1 MATHDVYSDRA
12 DRPTR
17 ARTTARAG
25 WISSLVER
33 SAARKRAQLTSA
45 RNRRKLAR
53 WLRET
58 AARANDPDPI
68 ARRHSVLL
76 HYRAAAVHTQMLQ
89 IAATIERAPDPDPE
103 CMTLLQNLLANDTG
117 NSPLYNRHIP
127 AADLETTLR
136 RIRAGL
142 ETQPADPGSVDTDD
156 VHA

>member
-17 ARTTARAG
+17 APTSDRAG
-25 WISSLVER
+25 WISSWFER

-68 ARRHSVLL
+68 ARRQSVLL
-76 HYRAAAVHTQMLQ
+76 HYRAAAVRTQMLQ
-89 IAATIERAPDPDPE
+89 IAATLERARDPDPE
-103 CMTLLQNLLANDTG
+103 CMTLLQSLLANDSG
-117 NSPLYNRHIP
+117 NSPLHNRHVP
-127 AADLETTLR
+127 AADLEATLR

-142 ETQPADPGSVDTDD
+142 ETQ
-156 VHA
+156 

>member
-17 ARTTARAG
+17 ARTSARAG
-25 WISSLVER
+25 WIPGMLER
-33 SAARKRAQLTSA
+33 SAAGKRARLTSA
-45 RNRRKLAR
+45 HNRRKLAR

-68 ARRHSVLL
+68 ARRQSVLL
-76 HYRAAAVHTQMLQ
+76 HYRAAAVRTQMLQ
-89 IAATIERAPDPDPE
+89 IAATLERARDPDPE

-127 AADLETTLR
+127 APDLETTLR

-142 ETQPADPGSVDTDD
+142 ETQPADPGSI
-156 VHA
+156 